1 MLEPSVAVVGGGPA
15 GLSAAGALKRVGLDA
30 VIFDRDHRIG
40 GSWLRRYERLRLH
53 TIRSFSGLAH
63 FPMPSRYPRYVPKDL
78 YAAYL
83 QEYARKFELDVQLG
97 CNVTRVSV
105 EERPQTSRPAY
116 VVQTDRGARRFRTVV
131 VATGM
136 FADPIGPTL
145 VQSGRY
151 RGTVLHSS
159 QYFEGRRFAG
169 KRVLVIGLGN
179 TGAEIAADLA
189 EIGASFVAVAVRTA
203 PPVVP
208 RDFLGTPVQLFG
220 IALSCLPAPFAD
232 RIGSVIARVALGD
245 LTRYGLRRAQWA
257 PFSARRIPVID
268 VGFARALKSGRISI
282 RPAAA
287 RLSETGVT
295 FEDGREEIFDVVIF
309 ATGYATGLE
318 RFLAVPGVLD
328 ENNYPRFQS
337 GVPTSAPGLYFIGF
351 VRSHRGHLFEI
362 DVASRR
368 LARSV
373 LRERL

>member
-1 MLEPSVAVVGGGPA
+1 MPEPSVAIVGGGPA

-30 VIFDRDHRIG
+30 VIFDRDDRIG

-53 TIRSFSGLAH
+53 TIRNFSGLAH
-63 FPMPSRYPRYVPKDL
+63 FPMPSGYPRYVPKDL

-83 QEYARKFELDVQLG
+83 QEYARKFALDVHLG
-97 CNVTRVSV
+97 CYVTQVRA
-105 EERPQTSRPAY
+105 EERHQTERATY
-116 VVQTDRGARRFRTVV
+116 VVHTDRGARRFRTVV

-136 FADPIGPTL
+136 YADPIGPTL
-145 VQSGRY
+145 AQSDRY

-159 QYFEGRRFAG
+159 QYSEGRRFAG

-179 TGAEIAADLA
+179 TGAEIATDLA

-203 PPVVP
+203 PAVVP

-220 IALSCLPAPFAD
+220 IALSCLPSPLAD
-232 RIGSVIARVALGD
+232 RVGSVIARVALGD

-268 VGFARALKSGRISI
+268 VGFARALKSGRISV

-287 RLSETGVT
+287 RFSETGVT
-295 FEDGREEIFDVVIF
+295 FEDGLEEVFDAVIF
-309 ATGYATGLE
+309 STGYATGLE

-337 GVPTSAPGLYFIGF
+337 GVPTSAPGLYFMGF
-351 VRSHRGHLFEI
+351 VRSQRGHLFEI

-373 LRERL
+373 LRERS